1 VNSQVTLPA
10 IQQWKAQGR
19 KIVAV
24 VAYDCRIAQIVDR
37 AGVDLVSVG
46 DSVGVNVWG
55 HRTDLEVTL
64 DQDRFAGRRPHGRPG
79 DK

>member
-1 VNSQVTLPA
+1 MNSQVTLPA

-55 HRTDLEVTL
+55 HRTGSR
-64 DQDRFAGRRPHGRPG
+64 RFAGARRPHARPG
-79 DK
+79 DR